1 MHPIN
6 KTKTMKIAVVGAT
19 GLVGSKMLQVL
30 DEQQVQMN
38 ELIVAASKRSV
49 GKEIVFKG
57 KAHKVVSVDEAI
69 KQRPDIAIFSAGG
82 AASKQYAPRFAAQG
96 TFVIDNSSAWRM
108 DKDVPLVVPEIN
120 ADTITND
127 TKIIANPNCST
138 IQMVMAL
145 APIHKAFGIK
155 RLVIS
160 TYQSVSG
167 SGIKG
172 INQLNCEEIEYSQL
186 INQNLDCFVPRN
198 DAKRQKTDNSQLST
212 LNSQPSTPNN
222 PQLSTLNSQLP
233 NAYPH
238 QIYRNVLPHGG
249 DFCDNGYTTE
259 EEKLVNETCK
269 ILRDNSIAIT
279 ATVCRVPVTGGHSEA
294 VNVETLR
301 PFDLEEVRKM
311 LASTQ
316 GIIVQDDPAN
326 NLYPMAL
333 TAYDK
338 DEVFVG
344 RIRRDFSVEN
354 GLNLWIVSDNI
365 RKGAATNAVQI
376 AQYLINTQ
384 KFGPSTGSG
393 PIVRSEVKG
402 A

>member
-1 MHPIN
+1 
-6 KTKTMKIAVVGAT
+6 MKIAMVGAT

-30 DEQQVQMN
+30 DEQRVRID
-38 ELIVAASKRSV
+38 ELIVAASERSV
-49 GKEIVFKG
+49 GKEIVFQG
-57 KAHKVVSVDEAI
+57 KTYKVVSVDKAI
-69 KQRPDIAIFSAGG
+69 NQRPDIAIFSAGG
-82 AASKQYAPRFAAQG
+82 AASKQYAPRFAELG

-108 DKDVPLVVPEIN
+108 EKDVPLVVPEIN

-167 SGIKG
+167 SGLKG
-172 INQLNCEEIEYSQL
+172 INQLNNEEIKYSQL
-186 INQNLDCFVPRN
+186 TNQNPDCFVPRN

-212 LNSQPSTPNN
+212 DSQLSTSNNS
-222 PQLSTLNSQLP
+222 QLSTLNSQLP

-249 DFCDNGYTTE
+249 DFCENGYTTE
-259 EEKLVNETCK
+259 EEKLVNETHK
-269 ILRDNSIAIT
+269 ILRDNNIAIT

-294 VNVETLR
+294 VNVETLK

-311 LASTQ
+311 LAATQ

-326 NLYPMAL
+326 NIYPMAI
-333 TAYDK
+333 TSFDK

-344 RIRRDFSVEN
+344 RIRRDFSVAN

-376 AQYLINTQ
+376 AKYIIETKLVNA
-384 KFGPSTGSG
+384 
-393 PIVRSEVKG
+393 E
-402 A
+402 